1 MCGLVAVNVELLAE
15 YQHCI
20 YTMAV
25 PNTHATLEMANKFY
39 PILLYFTFI
48 FEAKVI
54 YIMGAV
60 LNSPTNNWSK
70 TSCLLLKFVK
80 INQ

>member
-39 PILLYFTFI
+39 FILSYFVIFYFYFRSKGYLYYGCS
-48 FEAKVI
+48 AQQS
-54 YIMGAV
+54 
-60 LNSPTNNWSK
+60 N
-70 TSCLLLKFVK
+70 
-80 INQ
+80 